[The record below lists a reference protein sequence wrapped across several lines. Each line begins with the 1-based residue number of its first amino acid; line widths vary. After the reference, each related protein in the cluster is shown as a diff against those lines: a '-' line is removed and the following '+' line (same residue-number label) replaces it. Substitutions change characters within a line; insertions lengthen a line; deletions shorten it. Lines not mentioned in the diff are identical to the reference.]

1 MMRSEAGL
9 FTRYGL
15 LRLSALALALS
26 VASCGGGAAGC
37 DFAVG
42 WNRQPDL
49 PAGSGGTNREEHRG
63 KPHVL
68 LISLDGFKPE
78 FLDRFELPNLQRIA
92 ARGTRARYML
102 PVFPT
107 LTFPNHFSLVSGVH
121 PETHGLVA
129 NSFWDPDR
137 REGYALSS
145 DAVTDGTWYHAE
157 PIWVTAERQGMV
169 AACFFWPGSEA
180 AIRPTGAADDA
191 PGIRATIWN
200 RYDGSIPNE
209 TRVQTVLEWLQLP
222 DDRRPHLVTLYFSE
236 LDSAQHGGPLDAP
249 DVEAAAQSLDRAMGV
264 LLDGIEQLAV
274 RDRLYVIVTSD
285 HGMVETSL
293 EHVIRL
299 DALIDLE
306 EIERGFSGPVSSLHL
321 KDPSRAAAI
330 RDRINDGLTRGT
342 AYIRS
347 EVPEQFHYRASPR
360 IGDVVVIMDEAWT
373 LNASA
378 RQSTRDTERW
388 GMHGWDPSLPSMH
401 ALFMIMGP
409 GIRAGAVVPEVRN
422 IDVYPLMTE
431 LLDLQPAAGVAGQAG
446 RLQRVII
453 E

>member
-1 MMRSEAGL
+1 MMRSVAGL
-9 FTRYGL
+9 FTRYGAA
-15 LRLSALALALS
+15 RLTALALALS
-26 VASCGGGAAGC
+26 VAACGGGAGGC
-37 DFAVG
+37 LFGVS
-42 WNRQPDL
+42 WPSQPDL
-49 PAGSGGTNREEHRG
+49 PEGSGGINREEHRG

-68 LISLDGFKPE
+68 LVSLDGFKPE
-78 FLDRFELPNLQRIA
+78 FLDRFDLPNLRRIA
-92 ARGTRARYML
+92 ERGTRARYML
-102 PVFPT
+102 AVFPT

-129 NSFWDPDR
+129 NSFWDPER
-137 REGYALSS
+137 REGYSLSS
-145 DAVTDGTWYHAE
+145 DAVTDGTWYLAE

-180 AIRPTGAADDA
+180 AIRPTGAGDDA
-191 PGIRATIWN
+191 PGIRPTIWN

-209 TRVQTVLEWLQLP
+209 TRVQTVLEWLRLP

-236 LDSAQHGGPLDAP
+236 LDSAQHAGPIDAP
-249 DVEAAAQSLDRAMGV
+249 EVEAAAQSLDRAMGL
-264 LLDGIEQLAV
+264 LLDGIEGLDV

-293 EHVIRL
+293 EQIVRL
-299 DALIDLE
+299 DALIDLDVLD
-306 EIERGFSGPVSSLHL
+306 RGFSGPVANLHL
-321 KDPSRAAAI
+321 KDASRAAET
-330 RDRINDGLTRGT
+330 RDRINAGLDRGR
-342 AYIRS
+342 AYLRA

-373 LNASA
+373 MNASA
-378 RQSTRDTERW
+378 RPSTRDTERW

-401 ALFMIMGP
+401 AFFTIMGP

-431 LLDLQPAAGVAGQAG
+431 LLGLWPADGVAGQPG
-446 RLQRVII
+446 RLQRVVT